1 MYTENYW
8 LNLCVEIIRFDLEYE
23 WDNVESMNWFNILS
37 THAYSVFEYAYSDDY
52 SSFNAYDDLVIV
64 SNTLG
69 YGFRCNGNYNDS
81 LTCYKRALSMQ
92 EKTLGKLSALRS
104 TLYYNI
110 AWLYEE
116 KLEYDLSLEWY
127 MKDLSISEAVFGRE
141 GISTAQTYNSIGALY
156 IKKHNY
162 KKARSFLQRAL
173 YIFKTKLGVYNSN
186 TATVC
191 NNIANLYAEKKLYEK
206 AIEWYQK
213 DIEISKKISRKENTD
228 IAITYN
234 NIGLIYYE
242 QGIPTVALDW
252 YEKAIRI
259 MNNMFT
265 REHPKFDNII
275 KNAEKAYELL
285 LETSNSF
292 PVWLDNITDG
302 VN

>member
-1 MYTENYW
+1 M
-8 LNLCVEIIRFDLEYE
+8 
-23 WDNVESMNWFNILS
+23 
-37 THAYSVFEYAYSDDY
+37 
-52 SSFNAYDDLVIV
+52 
-64 SNTLG
+64 
-69 YGFRCNGNYNDS
+69 
-81 LTCYKRALSMQ
+81 
-92 EKTLGKLSALRS
+92 
-104 TLYYNI
+104 
-110 AWLYEE
+110 
-116 KLEYDLSLEWY
+116 
-127 MKDLSISEAVFGRE
+127 
-141 GISTAQTYNSIGALY
+141 
-156 IKKHNY
+156 
-162 KKARSFLQRAL
+162 QRAL

-213 DIEISKKISRKENTD
+213 DIEISKKISRKENTN

-285 LETSNSF
+285 LGTSNSF